1 MHKFKKTI
9 NFYDCDP
16 AGILFFGRIFEIC
29 HSAYEDMINS
39 FNLGSNYWDNT
50 EYAVPI
56 THTSAE
62 YLYPLRP
69 GDQITV
75 EVTVSQLKESSF
87 ELSYVCRNTTGK
99 ITNEVKSVHV
109 FISRIDW
116 KKIPLNAEVRSHLS
130 KHAN

>member
-29 HSAYEDMINS
+29 HAAYEDMINS
-39 FNLGSNYWDNT
+39 FKLDSDYWNNT

-56 THTSAE
+56 IHTGAE

-75 EVTVSQLKESSF
+75 EVIVSQLKESSF
-87 ELSYVCRNTTGK
+87 ELSYACRNADGK
-99 ITNEVKSVHV
+99 ITNEVKTVHV
-109 FISRIDW
+109 FISRKNW
-116 KKIPLNAEVRSHLS
+116 KKIPIDADVKAHLS
-130 KHAN
+130 EHST